1 MVLETVG
8 LLAVAGLLLWGAL
21 RWIAVRPRLLTNVKA
36 CRGQWAEARIRR
48 CERGI
53 EVTGIPVEPFNAFS
67 NLSYLAAGWLLSRYV
82 PGPASLIV
90 AATMTLLCVG
100 STMYHGT
107 KTMWGA
113 RLDHAGMYATFGALA
128 IYCLAPEHLV
138 IPYVMA
144 GGALVLAI
152 GFAFVAPGDLN
163 TRMGLLLALMA
174 IRAFLL
180 GTPRLAGL
188 SLGLFTVAFVAW
200 ILDQR
205 TTVLSRFGHAI
216 WHVLTALAMTT
227 MFAALTA

>member
-8 LLAVAGLLLWGAL
+8 LLGVAGLLLWGAL
-21 RWIAVRPRLLTNVKA
+21 KWIAATPSLLTNVKA
-36 CRGQWAEARIRR
+36 CRGRWAEARIRG

-53 EVTGIPVEPFNAFS
+53 AFTGIPVEPFNAFS
-67 NLSYLAAGWLLSRYV
+67 NLAYLAAGWLLFHFLRS
-82 PGPASLIV
+82 PASLV
-90 AATMTLLCVG
+90 LAATMTLLCVG
-100 STMYHGT
+100 STLYHGT

-113 RLDHAGMYATFGALA
+113 RLDHAGMYAGFGALA
-128 IYCLAPEHLV
+128 IYCLAPGHPA

-152 GFAFVAPGDLN
+152 GFALVVPGDLN
-163 TRMGLLLALMA
+163 ARMGLLLALMSV
-174 IRAFLL
+174 RAFLL

-188 SLGLFTVAFVAW
+188 SLGLFIIAFAAW

-216 WHVLTALAMTT
+216 WHAFTAAAMTT
-227 MFAALTA
+227 MFAALTT